1 MGAFFEA
8 NMAEILLL
16 YGLAFFSLGL
26 VIFVLPKQ
34 AGALAFVPHLS
45 WLAAFGLLHG
55 LLEFLVYWKT
65 AHPVDSAVLEWASAL
80 LLFASFVPLFEFG
93 VRLCW
98 GEARAHNRF
107 LRGLYVALPLAIVV
121 VVIAADDALTGF
133 VTATRYLIGL
143 PAGLLTGYGFAVRSM
158 GAETQTSSPRSL
170 LKYLRLASTA
180 FIVYALSTVVLAKND
195 PAIPALFLTQDEFLG
210 MFGGPVQLLRA
221 LCAVVALVAIAHLV
235 RLINHD
241 NRQRELD
248 QIEKTNQA
256 NESLQKEIEQR
267 CKFEDELALMAVA
280 FETQEAV
287 VITDSHANILRV
299 NDAFQAITGYKSE
312 DVIGRNPSILNSGLH
327 DHQFYR
333 SMWSE
338 LQHSGKWSGELW
350 NRRKNGEVYPEWLTI
365 AAVKDA
371 EGRVAH
377 YVGSFAD
384 ITMRKQT
391 EEQIRHLAFFDSLTR
406 LPNRR
411 LLHDRLTQAF
421 NLSMR
426 SRKLGAVMF
435 IDLDNFKNINDSRGH
450 EAGDQLLVEV
460 AGRLTFNVRESDTVA
475 RLGGDEFVLVLTD
488 LGENLEE
495 AATQAERIAEKILEA
510 IRQPY
515 SLADG
520 EYHCSAS
527 LGISM
532 FMDHEVSVDELFKSA
547 DTAMYRAKSAGKN
560 TYFFFNREMQ
570 VALESRLMM
579 EMELRRALDK
589 RQFHLCYQAQTDS
602 ERRIFGAEALL
613 RWEHPERGLIS
624 PGEFIPLAEE
634 CGLILPIGQWV
645 LETACAQLKT
655 WEADEHFSHLQLA
668 VNVSAYQF
676 RQTDFVGRVKQALEQ
691 SGANPALLKLE
702 LTEGMVVDDVAGCI
716 EKMLELKAMGISF
729 SVDDF
734 GTGYSSLSYLKRLPI
749 DQLKIDQSFVRDL
762 MEDAD
767 DQAIVN
773 TIIAMARNMKLGVIA
788 EGVET
793 EEQFLFLNRNDGIA
807 FQGYLLGRPVLLA
820 EFERKLV
827 G

>member
-1 MGAFFEA
+1 
-8 NMAEILLL
+8 MAEILLL
-16 YGLAFFSLGL
+16 YGLAFFTLGL

-34 AGALAFVPHLS
+34 SGGLPFVPHLT

-55 LLEFLVYWKT
+55 MLEFLVYWKT
-65 AHPVDSAVLEWASAL
+65 AHPVDSVGLEWASAI
-80 LLFASFVPLFEFG
+80 LLFASFVPLFVFG
-93 VRLCW
+93 LRLCW
-98 GEARAHNRF
+98 GEARARNRF
-107 LRGLYVALPLAIVV
+107 LNGFYVVLPLAVV
-121 VVIAADDALTGF
+121 VVVFAADDALTGF
-133 VTATRYLIGL
+133 VAATRYLLGF
-143 PAGLLTGYGFAVRSM
+143 PAGLLAGYGFSAQIVAVRTAS
-158 GAETQTSSPRSL
+158 SSPHSL
-170 LKYLRLASTA
+170 TKYLRLASAA

-210 MFGGPVQLLRA
+210 MFGVPVQLLRA

-235 RLINHD
+235 RLINYD

-256 NESLQKEIEQR
+256 YESLQKEIEQR

-287 VITDSHANILRV
+287 VITDPHVNILRV

-312 DVIGRNPSILNSGLH
+312 EVIGRNPSILSSGMH
-327 DHQFYR
+327 DDLFYR
-333 SMWSE
+333 SMWSA
-338 LQHSGKWSGELW
+338 LQSSGKWSGEVW
-350 NRRKNGEVYPEWLTI
+350 NRRKSGEVYPEWLTI
-365 AAVKDA
+365 AAVNDSD
-371 EGRVAH
+371 GRIAH
-377 YVGSFAD
+377 YVGSFSD
-384 ITMRKQT
+384 ITLRKQT

-475 RLGGDEFVLVLTD
+475 RLGGDEFVLVLPD
-488 LGENLEE
+488 LGTSPEE
-495 AATQAERIAEKILEA
+495 AAAQAEKIAEKILVA

-532 FMDHEVSVDELFKSA
+532 FMDHEMSVDELFKSA
-547 DTAMYRAKSAGKN
+547 DTAMYRAKSSGKN
-560 TYFFFNREMQ
+560 TYFFFDREMQ
-570 VALESRLMM
+570 VALESRLKM
-579 EMELRRALDK
+579 ETELRRALDQ
-589 RQFHLCYQAQTDS
+589 RQFYLCYQAQTDS
-602 ERRIFGAEALL
+602 DRRVFGAEALL
-613 RWEHPERGLIS
+613 RWTHPERGLIS

-645 LETACAQLKT
+645 LETACAQLKA
-655 WEADEHFSHLQLA
+655 WEADERCLHLQLA

-676 RQTDFVGRVKQALEQ
+676 RQVDFVERVKEALGQ

-716 EKMLELKAMGISF
+716 EKMLELKQMGISF

-749 DQLKIDQSFVRDL
+749 DQLKIDQSFVRDI
-762 MEDAD
+762 MDDAD

-773 TIIAMARNMKLGVIA
+773 TIIAMAKNMKLGVIA

-793 EEQFLFLNRNDGIA
+793 EEQFLFLNRNDGIS
-807 FQGYLLGRPVLLA
+807 FQGYLLGRPVTLA
-820 EFERKLV
+820 EFEGMLAV
-827 G
+827 